1 MELGRPYSKLL
12 SRLERFGPLMPD
24 DRQLIT
30 SLPLKVVNVPAGFE
44 IVSCGETASKCSLLL
59 DGFLYSHKVV
69 TGPRRQI
76 TSFYVPGELADL
88 MTLYLPRADH
98 SLTTLGSAVLA
109 FVPHEALREV
119 LDQSSTLA
127 QALLRE
133 SLIQAGIFQQWLVNL
148 GTRDASG
155 RLAHIICEL
164 TVRLQAVGQARDFS
178 FSMPWT
184 QTDVADACGISS
196 VHANRVIQ
204 DFRRGGLVEWESRRV
219 KIRDW
224 DALVGVAGFDDEY
237 LQCRAA
243 PANDAQLPR
252 FPKAF
257 GSDASFVQHE
267 RSS

>member
-12 SRLERFGPLMPD
+12 WRLERFGPLPPG

-44 IVSCGETASKCSLLL
+44 IVSYGETASKCSLLL

-88 MTLYLPRADH
+88 MTLYLPKADH

-119 LDQSSTLA
+119 LDQSSTVA

-204 DFRRGGLVEWESRRV
+204 DFRRAGLIEWESRRV

-224 DALVGVAGFDDEY
+224 DGLAGVAGFNDEY
-237 LQCRAA
+237 LQCPPA
-243 PANDAQLPR
+243 PAKEEHFPR
-252 FPKAF
+252 FPTVF
-257 GSDASFVQHE
+257 SSDASFIHHE

>member
-12 SRLERFGPLMPD
+12 SRLEQFGPLSPD
-24 DRQLIT
+24 DLQRIT
-30 SLPLKVVNVPAGFE
+30 SLPLKVMNVPANFE
-44 IVSCGETASKCSLLL
+44 IVSCGQSASRRSLLL
-59 DGFLYSHKVV
+59 DGFLYSHKIVA
-69 TGPRRQI
+69 GPRRQI
-76 TSFYVPGELADL
+76 TSFYIPGDVADL
-88 MTLYLPRADH
+88 MTLYLPKADH
-98 SLTTLGSAVLA
+98 SLTTLGPAVLA
-109 FVPHEALREV
+109 FVAHEALREV
-119 LDQSSTLA
+119 LDQSSNLA

-133 SLIQAGIFQQWLVNL
+133 SLIQAGIFRQWLVNL

-155 RLAHIICEL
+155 RLAHIVCEL

-184 QTDVADACGISS
+184 QTDVADACGITS

-204 DFRRGGLVEWESRRV
+204 EFRRTGLVEWESKRV

-237 LQCRAA
+237 LQCRAT
-243 PANDAQLPR
+243 PAKDAQLPR
-252 FPKAF
+252 FPQAF
-257 GSDASFVQHE
+257 GSDVSFVQHE